1 MKNNTSST
9 GLQAQIEQLNKR
21 NAELEN
27 TVAELSAMV
36 EHFQELFRL
45 GQHHRFGASSEKTA
59 DYGQMSLLDD
69 DPPVTP
75 PAAEPETEEITYTR
89 RRPKGKREADLSK
102 LPLEVVEH
110 ELGEEDRRCPE
121 CGGIMQPFGTDTRD
135 EIKII
140 PAQVIHVQHRCHVYK
155 CDGCAKTSPKTPI
168 LKAVMPEPIIKG
180 SVASASAV
188 AYIMT
193 QKHLMHLPFYRLE
206 QDFQRQ
212 GVFLNRQNMCNWSM
226 QVCEDWLRPIY
237 DRLKTRLLAHDCLH
251 GDETTL
257 QVLKEPGKTAQQK
270 SYMWLYRTSGESKT
284 PVAYY
289 EYKPD
294 RGGKN
299 PEAFLTGWRGYL
311 HTDGYSAYHD
321 LDGVTVIGCWA
332 HVRRKFND
340 AFKIT
345 GAPDS
350 PAKIGLDFC
359 TRLFTLEKTYAGM
372 SPEKRLAA
380 RLEHSKPVT
389 DAFFKWAQSVNVPPK
404 LAISRAIVYALN
416 QRRFLENIFLDGRL
430 ELSNNRAERSMKPFV
445 MGRKNWLFCDSVGG
459 AKASA
464 IAFSIIETAKENGL
478 KPFEYLR
485 FLLEELPNTTT
496 AQIENILPWS
506 GNLPSECKMNA

>member
-1 MKNNTSST
+1 MKNNTST
-9 GLQAQIEQLNKR
+9 ADLQVQNIQLQKEIS
-21 NAELEN
+21 ELEN

-36 EHFQELFRL
+36 KHFQELFKL
-45 GQHHRFGASSEKTA
+45 GQHQRFGASSEKTSG
-59 DYGQMSLLDD
+59 YGQLSLFGDIT
-69 DPPVTP
+69 PVITS
-75 PAAEPETEEITYTR
+75 EPETEEITYTR

-110 ELGEEDRRCPE
+110 ELGEEERRCPE
-121 CGGIMQPFGTDTRD
+121 CNEVMQPFGADTRD
-135 EIKII
+135 EIKIV

-155 CDGCAKTSPKTPI
+155 CGGCAKIAEKTPI
-168 LKAVMPEPIIKG
+168 VKAAMPKPVIKG

-193 QKHLMHLPFYRLE
+193 QKHMMHLPFYRLE

-226 QVCEDWLRPIY
+226 QASENWLRPIY
-237 DRLKTRLLAHDCLH
+237 DKLRTRLLAHDCLH

-284 PVAYY
+284 PVVYY
-289 EYKPD
+289 EYRPSREGEHPQK
-294 RGGKN
+294 
-299 PEAFLTGWRGYL
+299 FLKGWRGYL

-359 TRLFTLEKTYAGM
+359 TRLFALEKTYANM
-372 SPEKRLAA
+372 PPEKRLAA
-380 RLEHSKPVT
+380 RLEQSKPIS
-389 DAFFKWAQSVNVPPK
+389 DAFFEWAQSVNVPPK
-404 LAISRAIVYALN
+404 LAVSRAIGYALN
-416 QRRFLENIFLDGRL
+416 QRQFLKNIFLDGRL
-430 ELSNNRAERSMKPFV
+430 ELSNNRAERSVKPFV
-445 MGRKNWLFCDSVGG
+445 MGRKNWLFCDSING
-459 AKASA
+459 AKTSA

-478 KPFEYLR
+478 KPFEYLK
-485 FLLEELPNTTT
+485 FLLETLPSSTTV
-496 AQIENILPWS
+496 QLENLLPWS
-506 GNLPSECKMNA
+506 ESLPPECKMNT

>member
-1 MKNNTSST
+1 MKNNTFAADY
-9 GLQAQIEQLNKR
+9 QAQIIQSNKR
-21 NAELEN
+21 IAELEN

-36 EHFQELFRL
+36 KHFQELFKL
-45 GQHHRFGASSEKTA
+45 GQHHRFGASSEKAA
-59 DYGQMSLLDD
+59 DYGQMSLFGNDQ
-69 DPPVTP
+69 PVAP
-75 PAAEPETEEITYTR
+75 PAAESETEEITYIR

-110 ELGEEDRRCPE
+110 ELADEERHCPE
-121 CGGIMQPFGTDTRD
+121 CGRVMQPFGADTRD

-155 CDGCAKTSPKTPI
+155 CGDCAKTAEKTPI
-168 LKAVMPEPIIKG
+168 VKATMPEPIIKG

-226 QVCEDWLRPIY
+226 QASEEWLRPIY
-237 DRLKTRLLAHDCLH
+237 ERLRTRLLAHDCLH

-257 QVLKEPGKTAQQK
+257 QVLKELGKTPQQK

-284 PVAYY
+284 PVVYY
-289 EYKPD
+289 EYQPS
-294 RGGKN
+294 RAGEH
-299 PEAFLTGWRGYL
+299 PESFLKGWRGYL
-311 HTDGYSAYHD
+311 HTDGYSAYHN

-340 AFKIT
+340 AFKVA

-359 TRLFTLEKTYAGM
+359 THLFTLEKTFADL
-372 SPEKRLAA
+372 SPEKRLEA
-380 RLEHSKPVT
+380 RWLKLKPVA
-389 DAFFKWAQSVNVPPK
+389 DVFFEWAQSVNVPPK
-404 LAISRAIVYALN
+404 LAISRAIGYALN

-430 ELSNNRAERSMKPFV
+430 ELSNNRAERSIKPFV

-485 FLLEELPNTTT
+485 FLLETLPNATSN
-496 AQIENILPWS
+496 QLDDLLPWS
-506 GNLPSECKMNA
+506 DALPLECRLTK